1 MQIKIQD
8 GIVDLSGEPILKR
21 ISIEINTQ
29 SKIGV
34 VGRNG
39 CGKTTLLRLLAGE
52 LELSKDTPEVK
63 SIFTVSGKPTI
74 GSLNQIAFKDN
85 SLSLLEEIKSAYSD
99 IIRMREDI
107 EKLRIMISHSPTDEL
122 IDKYSNLLDIFTNL
136 GGFYFEKEYE
146 AAIKRF
152 GFTDED
158 KSKPLSA
165 FSGGQRTKIAFL
177 KLILSK
183 PDLLLLDEPT
193 NHLDI
198 DAVEW
203 LESYLASYK
212 KAVVVV
218 SHDRMFLDKTVNVIY
233 EIERGKTHRYNGNYS
248 AFIEQKKLLREKQ
261 AKEYEAQQKEIA
273 RLEEL
278 IDRFRYKANKAAMA
292 QSKIK
297 ALERMDL
304 IEPPESYDSKAFK
317 GAFEPAFQSVN
328 DVLTV
333 RELEIG
339 YNRPLS
345 KVSFD
350 IKRNQH
356 VGILGGNGLG
366 KSTLLKTLVGIV
378 PQLSGSYI
386 FGGNVRIGYFD
397 QQMAQYTSNKTILA
411 DFMDEF
417 PSLSEFEARSALG
430 AFLFS
435 GEDVFKNVDVLSG
448 GEKVRLSLC
457 KIFKKKPNFLILDE
471 PTNHMDI
478 IGKEALEEIMSNYQG
493 TLLFV
498 SHDRYFI
505 KKIAQHII
513 SFEGKEEVK
522 WFEFGFDEY
531 TEFQLKKQQNNAIS
545 EQAPAFAEKKQTKG
559 SYTTPAKEK
568 SKRERALKKAE
579 EKVSCLEQELNRI
592 NIDLL
597 KEENISDY
605 LKLSEL
611 QEKLSLTE
619 EELNEAMLE
628 WEAAEAA
635 YLELIQ

>member
-8 GIVDLSGEPILKR
+8 GVVDLSGEPILKR
-21 ISIEINTQ
+21 INLEINTQ
-29 SKIGV
+29 SKIGI

-52 LELSKDTPEVK
+52 LQISRDDPEIK
-63 SIFTVSGKPTI
+63 SIYTVSGKPSI
-74 GSLNQIAFKDN
+74 GTLNQIAFMNDN
-85 SLSLLEEIKSAYSD
+85 VSLIEEIRSAYSD
-99 IIRMREDI
+99 IIKMKEDI
-107 EKLRIMISHSPTDEL
+107 EKLRIKIDHSPSEEL
-122 IDKYSNLLDIFTNL
+122 IEQYSSLLDLFTNL

-158 KSKPLSA
+158 KLKPLSA

-177 KLILSK
+177 KLLLSK

-203 LESYLASYK
+203 LEGYLSAYK
-212 KAVVVV
+212 NAVVIV
-218 SHDRMFLDKTVNVIY
+218 SHDRMFLDKTVNIIY
-233 EIERGKTHRYNGNYS
+233 EIERGKTYKYNGNYS
-248 AFIEQKKLLREKQ
+248 DFIEQKKLLREKQ

-278 IDRFRYKANKAAMA
+278 IERFRYKANKAAMA

-297 ALERMDL
+297 ALERMEL
-304 IEPPESYDSKAFK
+304 IEPPESYDSKAFRA
-317 GAFEPAFQSVN
+317 AFEPDFKSVN

-333 RELEIG
+333 RDLEIG
-339 YNRPLS
+339 YDKVLS

-350 IKRNQH
+350 IKRGQH

-366 KSTLLKTLVGIV
+366 KSTLLKTIVGVV
-378 PQLSGSYI
+378 PALSGSYI
-386 FGGNVRIGYFD
+386 IGGNVKIGYFD
-397 QQMAQYTSNKTILA
+397 QQMAQYTSNKTVLQ

-417 PSLSEFEARSALG
+417 PALTDFEARSALG

-435 GEDVFKNVDVLSG
+435 GEDVFKNVNVLSG
-448 GEKVRLSLC
+448 GEKVRLALC
-457 KIFKKKPNFLILDE
+457 KIFKHKPNFLILDE

-478 IGKEALEEIMSNYQG
+478 IGKEALETMLSEFEG

-498 SHDRYFI
+498 SHDRYFV
-505 KKIAQHII
+505 KKAAHHIL
-513 SFEGKEEVK
+513 SFEGKETVK

-531 TEFQLKKQQNNAIS
+531 TEYQTRLQSDAAEALPSPTAKKL
-545 EQAPAFAEKKQTKG
+545 TKG
-559 SYTTPAKEK
+559 TYTTPAKEK

-579 EKVSCLEQELNRI
+579 ERVNLLETELYALTAELQK
-592 NIDLL
+592 D
-597 KEENISDY
+597 EVISDY
-605 LKLSEL
+605 VRLSEI
-611 QEKLSLTE
+611 QEKITE
-619 EELNEAMLE
+619 TEDALMLAMEEWEKAEISLNEIL
-628 WEAAEAA
+628 
-635 YLELIQ
+635 